1 MTRRARLVTLLAY
14 TARIWLEDR
23 HRRTTVAYIDHT
35 RALGTGARTTR
46 PVPPRTPQTGPRAT
60 DDTQPT
66 QEPA

>member
-35 RALGTGARTTR
+35 RALGTGARTTKA
-46 PVPPRTPQTGPRAT
+46 PRTPQTGPGAT
-60 DDTQPT
+60 DDTQPA